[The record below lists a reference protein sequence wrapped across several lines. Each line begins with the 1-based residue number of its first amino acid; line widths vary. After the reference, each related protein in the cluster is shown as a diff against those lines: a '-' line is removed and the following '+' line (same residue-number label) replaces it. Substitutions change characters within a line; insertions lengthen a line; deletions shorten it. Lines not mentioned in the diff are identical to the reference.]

1 MCYQE
6 ENISKQIEL
15 RYVLTVL
22 SAFLSSITPQ
32 SQAIGMRY
40 GCPEAAAFLNDFIKE
55 STSSGYIAE
64 LFDKYGVTGK
74 LILPSP

>member
-1 MCYQE
+1 MCYQG

-15 RYVLTVL
+15 CYVQTDL
-22 SAFLSSITPQ
+22 SAVPSSITPQ

>member
-1 MCYQE
+1 
-6 ENISKQIEL
+6 
-15 RYVLTVL
+15 
-22 SAFLSSITPQ
+22 
-32 SQAIGMRY
+32 MRY

-55 STSSGYIAE
+55 STSSGYIEE

>member
-1 MCYQE
+1 MCYRE
-6 ENISKQIEL
+6 EKISKQIEQH
-15 RYVLTVL
+15 YVQTVL
-22 SAFLSSITPQ
+22 SAVPSKIIPL

>member
-1 MCYQE
+1 VCYRG

-15 RYVLTVL
+15 CYVQMDL
-22 SAFLSSITPQ
+22 SAVPSSITPQ